1 MANVRTI
8 TDLLNTEEPVQYIVL
23 REAGEEVGT
32 QTTVSGTGSGL
43 NDTLRDI
50 ARERLN
56 TSDFRLPVLGLTD
69 NDVPVADDIRNLNSS
84 LGGERPFE
92 IFWR

>member
-1 MANVRTI
+1 MANIRTI
-8 TDLLNTEEPVQYIVL
+8 TDLLNPEEQVQNIVL

-32 QTTVSGTGSGL
+32 QTTVSGAGSGL
-43 NDTLRDI
+43 TDALRNI
-50 ARERLN
+50 ARERRD